1 MNNDKQNI
9 DDASWIGKHLPC
21 PKCGSSDAASYNN
34 RGVFHCFSCESNWYD
49 ERYDESNNRN
59 KQESENIMNDIS
71 VNDTNLELPEGVY
84 TPIKDRGISEETC
97 RKYGVTCDLDFNGN
111 IITHHYPY
119 YDNSGQMIAVK
130 TRQVSTKQFSWSG
143 QARLAKQMFG
153 QQLFGANNIGQN
165 ILFITEGC
173 LDAMAVWDM
182 VHFPAVSVANGA
194 TSLVKQLKDNY
205 DFVNSFDK
213 VFILMDN
220 DKVGREALEQASSL
234 FPPRKTFIGTA
245 DKGKGCKDPCDYLKR
260 GLVQDFKKDMW
271 WNAKQYIPDGIY
283 DDPGAIW
290 DEVKN
295 ERNKGGGHPY
305 PWVGLNKMLFGM
317 SPGELITVTAGSGCV
332 DADTEFFS
340 QNGWKKISEYQEGDF
355 VLQYDKNTF
364 EASLVQPEDY
374 IKKPCDRFYHFDTKY
389 GLDMM
394 LSSEHNVL
402 YVPEESTVHYK
413 MSAEEVAQRGSRFR
427 GRIPTT
433 FKYSG
438 SGIPLSDT
446 EIKLMLAV
454 IADSSICS
462 SKAVT
467 FNIKKQRKKDE
478 LKTILQVWGQPYNW
492 YDRKDGY
499 SVIRLRPP
507 RLEKEFTK
515 FWYNCSQE
523 QLQLICNNVLK
534 WDGSVTNGRKSFS
547 TTSKQSADFIQ
558 FAFSSCGYRARITN
572 QDRRGQ
578 LRGMYARRSIEYEV
592 HITDRNFVGM
602 RNSKGPQE
610 VSSLDGFKYC
620 FTVPT
625 GCLILRRNGCIF
637 CTGNSGK
644 TSFLRELQYHLLKTS
659 NERLGVLMLE
669 ETIGRSALG
678 LMSIEAN
685 LPLQKP
691 DVFVSDE
698 ELKQYYDRTIGLGKI
713 SFYGGFKCFDI
724 DTIKARI
731 EYMIQGCDCK
741 YIFLDHISIL
751 VSNQEVSDERR
762 TLDAVCHCLAE
773 LAVSYNVCIIMVSHL
788 RRTGAKPHEEGGQTS
803 LQDLRGSQGIAQ
815 LSFTVLGIERNQQA
829 KDPDERN
836 TLLVRVLKNRKFGE
850 TGPACK
856 LKYDQETG
864 RLTEIEGEL
873 EDETLSTEDKPPE
886 FDDKLESEV
895 TDVD

>member
-9 DDASWIGKHLPC
+9 DDASWVGKHLPC

-49 ERYDESNNRN
+49 ERYDESSNRN

-97 RKYGVTCDLDFNGN
+97 KKYGVTCDLDFNGN

-260 GLVQDFKKDMW
+260 GLIQDFKKDMW

-317 SPGELITVTAGSGCV
+317 SPGELITVTAGSG
-332 DADTEFFS
+332 
-340 QNGWKKISEYQEGDF
+340 
-355 VLQYDKNTF
+355 
-364 EASLVQPEDY
+364 
-374 IKKPCDRFYHFDTKY
+374 
-389 GLDMM
+389 
-394 LSSEHNVL
+394 
-402 YVPEESTVHYK
+402 
-413 MSAEEVAQRGSRFR
+413 
-427 GRIPTT
+427 
-433 FKYSG
+433 
-438 SGIPLSDT
+438 
-446 EIKLMLAV
+446 
-454 IADSSICS
+454 
-462 SKAVT
+462 
-467 FNIKKQRKKDE
+467 
-478 LKTILQVWGQPYNW
+478 
-492 YDRKDGY
+492 
-499 SVIRLRPP
+499 
-507 RLEKEFTK
+507 
-515 FWYNCSQE
+515 
-523 QLQLICNNVLK
+523 
-534 WDGSVTNGRKSFS
+534 
-547 TTSKQSADFIQ
+547 
-558 FAFSSCGYRARITN
+558 
-572 QDRRGQ
+572 
-578 LRGMYARRSIEYEV
+578 
-592 HITDRNFVGM
+592 
-602 RNSKGPQE
+602 
-610 VSSLDGFKYC
+610 
-620 FTVPT
+620 
-625 GCLILRRNGCIF
+625 
-637 CTGNSGK
+637 SGK

-691 DVFVSDE
+691 DVFISDE

-788 RRTGAKPHEEGGQTS
+788 RRTGARPHEEGGQTS

-873 EDETLSTEDKPPE
+873 EDETPSTEDKPPE

>member
-9 DDASWIGKHLPC
+9 DDASWVGKHLPC

-59 KQESENIMNDIS
+59 KQELENIMNDIS

-97 RKYGVTCDLDFNGN
+97 KKYGVTCDLDFNGN

-130 TRQVSTKQFSWSG
+130 TRQVSTKQFYWSG

-153 QQLFGANNIGQN
+153 QQLFGINNIGQN

-260 GLVQDFKKDMW
+260 GLIQDFKKDMW

-283 DDPGAIW
+283 DDPGVIW

-295 ERNKGGGHPY
+295 ERNKGGGHLY

-317 SPGELITVTAGSGCV
+317 SPGELITVTAGSSVGK
-332 DADTEFFS
+332 S
-340 QNGWKKISEYQEGDF
+340 Q
-355 VLQYDKNTF
+355 
-364 EASLVQPEDY
+364 
-374 IKKPCDRFYHFDTKY
+374 
-389 GLDMM
+389 
-394 LSSEHNVL
+394 
-402 YVPEESTVHYK
+402 
-413 MSAEEVAQRGSRFR
+413 
-427 GRIPTT
+427 
-433 FKYSG
+433 
-438 SGIPLSDT
+438 
-446 EIKLMLAV
+446 
-454 IADSSICS
+454 
-462 SKAVT
+462 
-467 FNIKKQRKKDE
+467 
-478 LKTILQVWGQPYNW
+478 
-492 YDRKDGY
+492 
-499 SVIRLRPP
+499 
-507 RLEKEFTK
+507 
-515 FWYNCSQE
+515 
-523 QLQLICNNVLK
+523 
-534 WDGSVTNGRKSFS
+534 
-547 TTSKQSADFIQ
+547 
-558 FAFSSCGYRARITN
+558 
-572 QDRRGQ
+572 
-578 LRGMYARRSIEYEV
+578 
-592 HITDRNFVGM
+592 
-602 RNSKGPQE
+602 
-610 VSSLDGFKYC
+610 
-620 FTVPT
+620 
-625 GCLILRRNGCIF
+625 
-637 CTGNSGK
+637 
-644 TSFLRELQYHLLKTS
+644 FLRELQYHLLKTS

-685 LPLQKP
+685 LPLQRP

-751 VSNQEVSDERR
+751 VSNQEVADERK

-815 LSFTVLGIERNQQA
+815 LSFTVIGLERNSQA
-829 KDPDERN
+829 KDLDERN

-873 EDETLSTEDKPPE
+873 EDETPFTEVKPPE

>member
-59 KQESENIMNDIS
+59 KQESENVMNDIS

-97 RKYGVTCDLDFNGN
+97 KKYGVTCDLDFNGN

-119 YDNSGQMIAVK
+119 YDNSGQIIAVK

-317 SPGELITVTAGSGCV
+317 SPGELITVTAGSSVGK
-332 DADTEFFS
+332 S
-340 QNGWKKISEYQEGDF
+340 Q
-355 VLQYDKNTF
+355 
-364 EASLVQPEDY
+364 
-374 IKKPCDRFYHFDTKY
+374 
-389 GLDMM
+389 
-394 LSSEHNVL
+394 
-402 YVPEESTVHYK
+402 
-413 MSAEEVAQRGSRFR
+413 
-427 GRIPTT
+427 
-433 FKYSG
+433 
-438 SGIPLSDT
+438 
-446 EIKLMLAV
+446 
-454 IADSSICS
+454 
-462 SKAVT
+462 
-467 FNIKKQRKKDE
+467 
-478 LKTILQVWGQPYNW
+478 
-492 YDRKDGY
+492 
-499 SVIRLRPP
+499 
-507 RLEKEFTK
+507 
-515 FWYNCSQE
+515 
-523 QLQLICNNVLK
+523 
-534 WDGSVTNGRKSFS
+534 
-547 TTSKQSADFIQ
+547 
-558 FAFSSCGYRARITN
+558 
-572 QDRRGQ
+572 
-578 LRGMYARRSIEYEV
+578 
-592 HITDRNFVGM
+592 
-602 RNSKGPQE
+602 
-610 VSSLDGFKYC
+610 
-620 FTVPT
+620 
-625 GCLILRRNGCIF
+625 
-637 CTGNSGK
+637 
-644 TSFLRELQYHLLKTS
+644 FLRELQYHLLKTS

-751 VSNQEVSDERR
+751 VSNQEVADERR

-873 EDETLSTEDKPPE
+873 EDETPSTEDKPPE